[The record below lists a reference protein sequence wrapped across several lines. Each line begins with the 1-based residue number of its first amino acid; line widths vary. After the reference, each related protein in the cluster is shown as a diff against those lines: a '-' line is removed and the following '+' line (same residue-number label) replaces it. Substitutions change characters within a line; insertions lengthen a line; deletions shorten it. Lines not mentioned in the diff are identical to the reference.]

1 VTSPHIAARRA
12 RRRRVAGWTG
22 EAIALPALV
31 FAAAALLVHRRRVG
45 VLLIGAVPIAWEE
58 PSRNVFS

>member
-1 VTSPHIAARRA
+1 
-12 RRRRVAGWTG
+12 VAGRTG

-31 FAAAALLVHRRRVG
+31 FAAAALLVHRRRVE